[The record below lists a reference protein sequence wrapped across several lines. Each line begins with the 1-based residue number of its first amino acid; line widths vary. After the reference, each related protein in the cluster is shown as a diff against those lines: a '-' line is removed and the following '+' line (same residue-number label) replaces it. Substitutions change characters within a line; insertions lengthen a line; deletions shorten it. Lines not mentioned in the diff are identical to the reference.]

1 MKKKGKI
8 TTITSPGNGKYVGET
23 KGFIRHGQGTYTLEG
38 TNNRYTGNWVDGEM
52 HGKGTKIYE
61 NGAKYV
67 GMFKDGLEHGEGTVT
82 GPDGFTYEGEFA
94 YGRPVGA
101 EELTED
107 QKLLNPDPRESI
119 KPDPKAEKWA
129 DRNVWFGSDEI
140 MTLASFSI
148 HRKLVDKGFD
158 LSSDEYYQEIDNRI
172 RVEFPQKFSEGRYIG
187 DDSKKQLH

>member
-1 MKKKGKI
+1 MKKNGKI
-8 TTITSPGNGKYVGET
+8 STITSPGHGKYTGET

-67 GMFKDGLEHGEGTVT
+67 GMFKDGLEHGAGTVT

-158 LSSDEYYQEIDNRI
+158 LSSDEYYHEIDNRI
-172 RVEFPQKFSEGRYIG
+172 RAEFPHLKENTWETIAKSNYI
-187 DDSKKQLH
+187 D